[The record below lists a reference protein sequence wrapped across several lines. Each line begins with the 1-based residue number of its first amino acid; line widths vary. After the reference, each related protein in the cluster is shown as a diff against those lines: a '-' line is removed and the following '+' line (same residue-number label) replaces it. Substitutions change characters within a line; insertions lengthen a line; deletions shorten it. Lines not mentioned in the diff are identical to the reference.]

1 MITQS
6 SIPYITQMLDEPHLL
21 TETDQETV
29 AALVEAFPYFVPARY
44 MEAAEQHRKDPFATS
59 TMSMMQLYRGNWLLY
74 WQYLEDA
81 LGEQAMNTETLKEK
95 INGTYE
101 AETKLTDAEEQ
112 ILHAEETFITP
123 EVEEIVMAEEP
134 TYIFAAHKEEPVVAE
149 NDETLILP
157 IYTEDYFLH
166 QGIQVSNDIPEAP
179 ELNDADKAKSLMV
192 VMSFSEWLMFY
203 KTRSMQ
209 EKEEQEDQKALKSMW
224 QKEKLAAALEEE
236 NEEIPEN
243 VFEMA
248 MNSIS
253 VEDDLISESLAEIYI
268 KQEKY
273 DRAIDMYRK
282 LSLRNPQKNAY
293 FARKIESVIKAKES

>member
-21 TETDQETV
+21 SEADNEMVT
-29 AALVEAFPYFVPARY
+29 AMVEAFPYFVPARY
-44 MEAAEQHRKDPFATS
+44 MEAAGQHRKEPFASS

-74 WQYLEDA
+74 WQFLQDA
-81 LGEQAMNTETLKEK
+81 LGEQAMSTDTLKEK
-95 INGTYE
+95 MS
-101 AETKLTDAEEQ
+101 EEQ
-112 ILHAEETFITP
+112 YGEHKFILEEEEILHVEDTFVAP
-123 EVEEIVMAEEP
+123 EVEEIVMAEKP
-134 TYIFAAHKEEPVVAE
+134 TYIFEEYKEEPVVAE

-166 QGIQVSNDIPEAP
+166 QGIHVSNDIPAAP
-179 ELNDADKAKSLMV
+179 ELNEADKAKSLMV

-209 EKEEQEDQKALKSMW
+209 EKEEQEDQRALKSMW

-253 VEDDLISESLAEIYI
+253 VEDDLVSESLAEIYI

-273 DRAIDMYRK
+273 DRAIEMYRK
-282 LSLRNPQKNAY
+282 LRLRNPQKNAY
-293 FARKIESVIKAKES
+293 FARKIESVLKAKEL

>member
-1 MITQS
+1 
-6 SIPYITQMLDEPHLL
+6 MLDEPHLL
-21 TETDQETV
+21 SEIDQETV
-29 AALVEAFPYFVPARY
+29 TALVEAFPYFVPARY
-44 MEAAEQHRKDPFATS
+44 MEAAEQHRLEPFASS

-74 WQYLEDA
+74 WQFMQDA
-81 LGEQAMNTETLKEK
+81 LGEQALNADALAEK
-95 INGTYE
+95 MMEE
-101 AETKLTDAEEQ
+101 AEEPRLTPQEEQ
-112 ILHAEETFITP
+112 ILHAEEAYITP
-123 EVEEIVMAEEP
+123 EVEEIVMAEE
-134 TYIFAAHKEEPVVAE
+134 TSYFFEETKNEPVVAE

-166 QGIQVSNDIPEAP
+166 QGVHVSNDIPETP
-179 ELNDADKAKSLMV
+179 ELTETEKAKSLMV

-209 EKEEQEDQKALKSMW
+209 EKEEQEDQRALKSMW

-253 VEDDLISESLAEIYI
+253 VEDDLISESLADIYI
-268 KQEKY
+268 KQGKY
-273 DRAIDMYRK
+273 DRAVEMYRK
-282 LSLRNPQKNAY
+282 LSLRNPQKSAY
-293 FARKIESVIKAKES
+293 FARKIELVLKEK

>member
-21 TETDQETV
+21 SETDQETV
-29 AALVEAFPYFVPARY
+29 TALVEAFPYFVPARY
-44 MEAAEQHRKDPFATS
+44 MEAAEQHRLEPFASS

-74 WQYLEDA
+74 WQFMQDA
-81 LGEQAMNTETLKEK
+81 LGEQALNADALAEK
-95 INGTYE
+95 MMEE
-101 AETKLTDAEEQ
+101 AEEPRLTPQEEQ
-112 ILHAEETFITP
+112 ILHAEEAYITP
-123 EVEEIVMAEEP
+123 EVEEIVMAEE
-134 TYIFAAHKEEPVVAE
+134 TSYFFEETKNEPVVAE

-166 QGIQVSNDIPEAP
+166 QGVHVSNDIPETP
-179 ELNDADKAKSLMV
+179 ELTETEKAKSLMV

-209 EKEEQEDQKALKSMW
+209 EKEEQEDQRALKSMW

-253 VEDDLISESLAEIYI
+253 VEDDLISESLADIYI
-268 KQEKY
+268 KQGKY
-273 DRAIDMYRK
+273 DRAVEMYRK
-282 LSLRNPQKNAY
+282 LSLRNPQKSAY
-293 FARKIESVIKAKES
+293 FARKIELVLKEK

>member
-21 TETDQETV
+21 SETDQETV
-29 AALVEAFPYFVPARY
+29 TALVEAFPYFVPARY
-44 MEAAEQHRKDPFATS
+44 MEAAEQHRLEPFASS

-74 WQYLEDA
+74 WQFMQDA
-81 LGEQAMNTETLKEK
+81 LGEQALNADALAEK
-95 INGTYE
+95 MMEE
-101 AETKLTDAEEQ
+101 AEEPRLTSQEEQ
-112 ILHAEETFITP
+112 ILQAEEAYITP
-123 EVEEIVMAEEP
+123 EVEEIVMAEE
-134 TYIFAAHKEEPVVAE
+134 TSYFFEETKNESVVAE

-166 QGIQVSNDIPEAP
+166 QGVHVSNDIPETP
-179 ELNDADKAKSLMV
+179 ELTETEKAKSLMV

-209 EKEEQEDQKALKSMW
+209 EKEEQEDQRALKSMW

-253 VEDDLISESLAEIYI
+253 VEDDLISESLADIYI
-268 KQEKY
+268 KQGKY
-273 DRAIDMYRK
+273 DRAVEMYRK
-282 LSLRNPQKNAY
+282 LSLRNPQKSAY
-293 FARKIESVIKAKES
+293 FARKIELVLKEK